1 MNRFQRRRFLLI
13 AGVLL
18 GIPWSGS
25 GFAQQSSRIWRVG
38 FLDSASGQG
47 YKDEFRRG
55 MRELGYEEARNLVIE
70 WRFADGHFDRIP
82 AFAAELVSKKVDV
95 IVCSGT
101 PAAGAAKQATSTV
114 PIVMAIVGDPVA
126 SGFVPSLARPGG
138 NITGLS
144 LANPQIATKW
154 LELARVVTP
163 GSQIGLLADANQPT
177 AQWYVKNIQ
186 GAARKLGIKVPII
199 YASTANDIDSAFA
212 SLAMERAAT
221 VIVLPSGML
230 NSNAEQIAKS
240 ALKRRIAA
248 IGTTRLYPERGA
260 LLGYGQNYGAF
271 ARRAATYVDK
281 IFKGAKPSELPV
293 EQPMIFELVINLA
306 TARRLNLTMPADLLL
321 RADGVIE

>member
-1 MNRFQRRRFLLI
+1 MHRFQRRRFLVI
-13 AGVLL
+13 AGVLF
-18 GIPWSGS
+18 GIPWP
-25 GFAQQSSRIWRVG
+25 GFSQQSSKVWRVG
-38 FLDSASGQG
+38 FLDSAGGQG

-82 AFAAELVSKKVDV
+82 AFAAELVSRKVDV

-101 PAAGAAKQATSTV
+101 PAAGAAKRATSTI
-114 PIVMAIVGDPVA
+114 PIVLAIVGDPVA

-144 LANPQIATKW
+144 LANPQISTKW
-154 LELARVVTP
+154 LELARVATP
-163 GSQIGLLADANQPT
+163 GSQIGILADANQPT

-186 GAARKLGIKVPII
+186 GAAQKLGINVPVI
-199 YASTANDIDSAFA
+199 YAPTANDIDSAIA
-212 SLAMERAAT
+212 SLARERVAT

-230 NSNAEQIAKS
+230 NTNAEQIAES
-240 ALKRRIAA
+240 AVKRRIAA

-260 LLGYGQNYGAF
+260 LLGYGQNYSAF
-271 ARRAATYVDK
+271 ALRAATYVDK

-293 EQPMIFELVINLA
+293 EEPMIFELVINLA
-306 TARRLNLTMPADLLL
+306 TARRLNLTMRQELLL
-321 RADGVIE
+321 RADSVIE